1 MSRALALVLAVV
13 ATTPLSILAQK
24 EPRRP
29 KLPASADTNSATAYH
44 EFGLN
49 NLRSRPDEALAAFHW
64 AARMEPGWAEPL
76 YAKRVAYHLSAPHR
90 LADYLLRRGYYRSKE
105 VRAIDSLQNEALL
118 RNPLLYRAHDMLL
131 LYKWY
136 EHETGISAAAADW
149 RGPNPWFNGWLA
161 YTRGRFP
168 DAVRQFAEALKRDK
182 KDLSTHVDRALAFY
196 QMGQTDSAVA
206 ELRTMIGRKET
217 AEQKDVV
224 VFYDSKAFAEYM
236 IGWMYELARQ
246 PALAREAY
254 DRVIAEDLSFYM
266 AHLRLGELARIRGDT
281 ATYLQEYQLAVDL
294 KPESPFLQERYGS
307 ALVNA
312 GRPADAVPHFEKAI
326 AAEPLFAMP
335 YFGLALALDRSDQ
348 KPQAIEQYTRFLG
361 IAPLVRQ
368 QERAHA
374 KQRIAAL
381 GGSAP

>member
-1 MSRALALVLAVV
+1 
-13 ATTPLSILAQK
+13 
-24 EPRRP
+24 
-29 KLPASADTNSATAYH
+29 
-44 EFGLN
+44 
-49 NLRSRPDEALAAFHW
+49 
-64 AARMEPGWAEPL
+64 
-76 YAKRVAYHLSAPHR
+76 
-90 LADYLLRRGYYRSKE
+90 
-105 VRAIDSLQNEALL
+105 
-118 RNPLLYRAHDMLL
+118 
-131 LYKWY
+131 
-136 EHETGISAAAADW
+136 
-149 RGPNPWFNGWLA
+149 
-161 YTRGRFP
+161 
-168 DAVRQFAEALKRDK
+168 
-182 KDLSTHVDRALAFY
+182 
-196 QMGQTDSAVA
+196 
-206 ELRTMIGRKET
+206 
-217 AEQKDVV
+217 
-224 VFYDSKAFAEYM
+224 M